1 MSVGKF
7 LRDNTGSV
15 IIEYSLVFPLFIVAL
30 LGTVDVTYM
39 LFEWVS
45 ANKAAYVG
53 ARTAVVKD
61 PVANGITNPFFT
73 QTQLQQIGEWCYNS
87 TTGLANG
94 NCPSMSAICTGSDSS
109 CTNGYIWNETAFTTI
124 FASMQT
130 MFPRL
135 TRQNVQISYQTNN
148 LGFVGQTSSYGGLP
162 MTVTV
167 SLNCLTHQFYFIDT
181 LMSWVFSPPAGCS
194 GNLQGPSIPSF
205 ASTLQGESLS
215 TN

>member
-1 MSVGKF
+1 MSVGKL
-7 LRDNTGSV
+7 LRDKTGSV
-15 IIEYSLVFPLFIVAL
+15 IIEYTLVFPLFIIAL

-39 LFEWVS
+39 LFEWVA

-73 QTQLQQIGEWCYNS
+73 QTQLQQIGGSCYNS
-87 TTGLANG
+87 TSGAANG
-94 NCPSMSAICTGSDSS
+94 NCPSMSTVCTGSNST
-109 CTNGYIWNETAFTTI
+109 CTNGYIWNETAFMAI
-124 FASMQT
+124 FTPMQT

-148 LGFVGQTSSYGGLP
+148 LGFVGQTSTYGGLP
-162 MTVTV
+162 MTVSV
-167 SLNCLTHQFYFIDT
+167 SLTCLNHQFYFIDA
-181 LMSWVFSPPAGCS
+181 LMNWTFSPPAGCT
-194 GNLQGPSIPSF
+194 GNMQGPAIPSF
-205 ASTLQGESLS
+205 ASTLQGESLA